1 MNMGATS
8 PVPNSPLSHLSNA
21 TPWRS
26 LYVAALF
33 EADHAILPGKIAQ
46 AEAALVQRAREL
58 FYAAGDN
65 IEEEEAL
72 DDAMYALQAL
82 RSTYQCSRPTAGST
96 AIAA

>member
-1 MNMGATS
+1 MGATS
-8 PVPNSPLSHLSNA
+8 QMPNNPLSHFSNM

-33 EADHAILPGKIAQ
+33 EADHSVLPAKIAR

-58 FYAAGDN
+58 FYAPGDH

-82 RSTYQCSRPTAGST
+82 RSTYQCGRPTTGSAG
-96 AIAA
+96 IAA